1 MIRLVRALVRAWANP
16 DPAAIP
22 SIFFLVMLLVIGA
35 LGSPN
40 FSTPGNIANVLTNV
54 TPLLL
59 VATGQTFVIAC
70 RGLDLSV
77 GSTATLVATLVAT
90 GYPVIGWPALMLAF
104 GAALGV
110 GLFNGAAVRYGL
122 NPFLVTLA
130 SLSIVQ
136 GLVFTYRT
144 SPGGK
149 VPDELAAIAGLV
161 GPVPVALPIVVAV
174 AALAAIVLRWRAIG
188 AAILAT
194 GGDPAVARL
203 AGIRVGRSQLV
214 AFALSA
220 AAAGLAGI
228 FLAARTRTGDP
239 LIGQPLTLDS
249 IAAVVLGGSLLAG
262 GRVTLLGTVVGSFC
276 LGFLPNVLNL
286 TGVPYFYQQ
295 LVKGVLLIG
304 AVLLPVLVGHVREYR
319 ERRDQAVRVPG

>member
-1 MIRLVRALVRAWANP
+1 MNRLFHLAHRP
-16 DPAAIP
+16 DPAAVP
-22 SIFFLVMLLVIGA
+22 SIFFLGVLILIGA
-35 LGSPN
+35 LGSPS
-40 FSTPGNIANVLTNV
+40 FATTGNIANVLTNV

-77 GSTATLVATLVAT
+77 GSTATLVATLIAT
-90 GYPVIGWPALMLAF
+90 AYPTLGWSAIGIGF
-104 GAALGV
+104 GAALAV
-110 GLFNGAAVRYGL
+110 GILNGAGVRYGL

-136 GLVFTYRT
+136 GIVFAYRP

-149 VPDELAAIAGLV
+149 VPQELAAVAGLI
-161 GPVPVALPIVVAV
+161 GPVPVALPIVVLV
-174 AALAAIVLRWRAIG
+174 AGLAAVILRWRTIG

-194 GGDPAVARL
+194 GGDPVVARL
-203 AGIRVGRSQLV
+203 SGIRVGRSQVV
-214 AFALSA
+214 AFTLSA
-220 AAAGLAGI
+220 AGAGLAGV

-249 IAAVVLGGSLLAG
+249 VAAVVLGGSVLSG
-262 GRVTLLGTVVGSFC
+262 GRATLLGTVVGSFC
-276 LGFLPNVLNL
+276 LGLLPNVLNL

-295 LVKGVLLIG
+295 LVKGILLIG
-304 AVLLPVLVGHVREYR
+304 AVLVPVLLGRLREHQ
-319 ERRDQAVRVPG
+319 ERLRLTRLTNR

>member
-1 MIRLVRALVRAWANP
+1 M
-16 DPAAIP
+16 P
-22 SIFFLVMLLVIGA
+22 SVVFLGGLLAIGA

-40 FSTPGNIANVLTNV
+40 FATTGNIANVLTNV

-90 GYPVIGWPALMLAF
+90 AYPVVGWPAVALGF
-104 GAALGV
+104 VAALSVGV
-110 GLFNGAAVRYGL
+110 FNGFGVRAGL

-136 GLVFTYRT
+136 GVVFTYRT

-149 VPDELAAIAGLV
+149 VPEELAAVAGLV
-161 GPVPVALPIVVAV
+161 GPVPVALPIVVLV
-174 AALAAIVLRWRAIG
+174 AGLAAVILRWRAVG
-188 AAILAT
+188 SAILAT
-194 GGDPAVARL
+194 GGDPMVARL
-203 AGIRVGRSQLV
+203 SGIRVGRSQLV
-214 AFALSA
+214 AFVISA
-220 AAAGLAGI
+220 SAAGLAGL

-249 IAAVVLGGSLLAG
+249 IAAVVLGGSILSG
-262 GRVTLLGTVVGSFC
+262 GRVTLVGTVVGSFC

-286 TGVPYFYQQ
+286 TGVAYFYQQ
-295 LVKGVLLIG
+295 LVKGLLLIG
-304 AVLLPVLVGHVREYR
+304 AVLLPVAVARVR
-319 ERRDQAVRVPG
+319 ERRERVKATTLVTTR